1 MAELVWKTWFEDTVN
16 LIGKEKGILW
26 LYFMSYI
33 LFLKNGLYIF
43 VINLINQVNNN
54 NDNLISSV
62 SPIVN

>member
-33 LFLKNGLYIF
+33 GLYIF

-54 NDNLISSV
+54 NNDNLISSV

>member
-33 LFLKNGLYIF
+33 GLYIF